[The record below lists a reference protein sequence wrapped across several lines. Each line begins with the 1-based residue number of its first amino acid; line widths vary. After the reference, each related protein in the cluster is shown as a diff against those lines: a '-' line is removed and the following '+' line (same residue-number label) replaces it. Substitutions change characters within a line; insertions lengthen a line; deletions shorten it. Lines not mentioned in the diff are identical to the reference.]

1 MAEQFDVITMGRVG
15 IDLFPHQVGV
25 GLDEVES
32 FGKYVGGSPTNVA
45 IAAARYGRR
54 AAVITRTGDDP
65 FGRFVHRALREH
77 GVDDRF
83 VSSISGWPTPVTF
96 VEVFPPDDFPL
107 YIYRLPKAPDLTI
120 HAQDLDLESIRRARV
135 FWATVT
141 GLSMEPSRQATLTAL
156 AARARRSWT
165 VLDLDF
171 RTQFWSSPE
180 NARRWTLKALKYA
193 TVAIGTRAECEMV
206 LGEREPLAAAKALLE
221 LGAELA
227 IVKRGKDGVVAATRQ
242 GVLEI
247 GPIRV
252 PVVNTLGTGDAFGG
266 ALVHGL
272 LAGWELDRAVRFAA
286 AAGAIVATR
295 PTCSAAMPTES
306 EVTEILSTRDGGV
319 SQV

>member
-1 MAEQFDVITMGRVG
+1 MTEQFDVITMGRVG
-15 IDLFPHQVGV
+15 IDLFPQQIGV
-25 GLDEVES
+25 GLEDVET

-45 IAAARYGRR
+45 IAAARHGRR

-65 FGRFVHRALREH
+65 FGRFVHKALREH

-83 VSSISGWPTPVTF
+83 VSAVHGLPTPVTF

-120 HAQDLDLESIRRARV
+120 RSQDLDLASIRQARV

-156 AARARRSWT
+156 AARARCPWT

-180 NARRWTLKALKYA
+180 NARRWTLKALRHA
-193 TVAIGTRAECEMV
+193 TVAVATRAECEMV
-206 LGEREPLAAAKALLE
+206 LGETDPHTAAKALLD

-227 IVKRGKDGVVAATRQ
+227 IVKRGRDGVVAATGQ
-242 GVLEI
+242 GTVEI
-247 GPIRV
+247 GPIPV
-252 PVVNTLGTGDAFGG
+252 PVVNLLGTGDAFGG

-272 LAGWELDRAVRFAA
+272 LAGWDLDRTVRFAA

-306 EVTEILSTRDGGV
+306 EVTGILSTRDGGL
-319 SQV
+319 SQL

>member
-1 MAEQFDVITMGRVG
+1 VAEQFDVITMGRAGV
-15 IDLFPHQVGV
+15 DFFPHQVGV
-25 GLDEVES
+25 GLEEVET
-32 FGKYVGGSPTNVA
+32 FAKYVGGSPTNVA

-65 FGRFVHRALREH
+65 FGRFVHQALREH

-83 VSSISGWPTPVTF
+83 VSSVGGWQTPVTF
-96 VEVFPPDDFPL
+96 VEALPPDSFPL

-120 HAQDLDLESIRRARV
+120 RAQDLDLEPIREARV

-156 AARARRSWT
+156 AARARTPWT

-180 NARRWTLKALKYA
+180 NARRWTLKALKHA
-193 TVAIGTRAECEMV
+193 TVAIGTQAECDTV
-206 LGEREPLAAAKALLE
+206 LGEREPHAAAKGLLE
-221 LGAELA
+221 LGVELA
-227 IVKRGKDGVVAATRQ
+227 IVKRGKAGVVAATRK
-242 GVLEI
+242 GTLDI
-247 GPIRV
+247 APIPV
-252 PVVNTLGTGDAFGG
+252 PVVNMLGTGDAFGG

-272 LAGWELDRAVRFAA
+272 LAGWELGRAVRFAA

-295 PTCSAAMPTES
+295 PTSSAAMPTES
-306 EVTEILSTRDGGV
+306 DVTEILGTQDAGA
-319 SQV
+319 SQM

>member
-1 MAEQFDVITMGRVG
+1 VAEKFDVITMGRVG
-15 IDLFPHQVGV
+15 VDFFPHQVGV
-25 GLDEVES
+25 GLEEVKT
-32 FGKYVGGSPTNVA
+32 FDKYLGGSPTNVA
-45 IAAARYGRR
+45 VAAARYGRR
-54 AAVITRTGDDP
+54 AAVVTRTGDDP
-65 FGRFVHRALREH
+65 FGRFIHKALNEY

-83 VSSISGWPTPVTF
+83 VSSVIGWPTPVTF
-96 VEVFPPDDFPL
+96 VEAFPPDEFPL
-107 YIYRLPKAPDLTI
+107 HIYRLPKAPDLTI
-120 HAQDLDLESIRRARV
+120 RAHDLDLESIKEARV

-156 AARARRSWT
+156 AARARAPWT

-171 RTQFWSSPE
+171 RTRFWSSPE

-193 TVAIGTRAECEMV
+193 TVAVATQAECDMV
-206 LGEREPLAAAKALLE
+206 LGEREPHAAAKALLE

-227 IVKRGKDGVVAATRQ
+227 IVKRGKAGVVAATRQ
-242 GVLEI
+242 RTVEI
-247 GPIRV
+247 APIPV
-252 PVVNTLGTGDAFGG
+252 SVVNMLGTGDAFGG

-295 PTCSAAMPTES
+295 PTSSAAMPTES
-306 EVTEILSTRDGGV
+306 DVVEILGTQDGGA